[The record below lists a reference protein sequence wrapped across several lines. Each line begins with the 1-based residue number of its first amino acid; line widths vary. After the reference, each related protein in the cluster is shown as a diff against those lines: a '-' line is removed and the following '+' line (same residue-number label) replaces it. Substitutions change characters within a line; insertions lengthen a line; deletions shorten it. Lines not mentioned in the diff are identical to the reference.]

1 MSPINLEIKNKI
13 AIATMDYPP
22 VNALSADAN
31 NEIIKLFDS
40 FHTNKDVNVVI
51 LTAAGSRAFCAGVD
65 LNSRLPSGNSQND
78 PSAHYR
84 RARETFNSIYEC
96 AVPVIG
102 AINGPALGAGLAI
115 AASCDFLIASDN
127 ANFGLPEIDVGLLGG
142 AGHLQRLFPQSVTR
156 MMNFTAK
163 RMPAEEAK
171 SYGAVIEVVTLDNLL
186 STASLKIESL
196 NRFCNVRIERV
207 GEPLG
212 PLAGHG
218 IELRWEE
225 DVSGHGVL
233 TAVIV
238 KCFSGCR
245 CDGSDVITGVIV

>member
-1 MSPINLEIKNKI
+1 MSPINLEIKDKI

-31 NEIIKLFDS
+31 NEIIQLFDS
-40 FHTNKDVNVVI
+40 FHTNKDVNVVV
-51 LTAAGSRAFCAGVD
+51 LTASGSRAFCAGVD

-115 AASCDFLIASDN
+115 AASCDFLIASEN

-142 AGHLQRLFPQSVTR
+142 AGHLQRLFPQSITR
-156 MMNFTAK
+156 MMNYTAN
-163 RMPAEEAK
+163 RMPAQEAQ
-171 SYGAVIEVVTLDNLL
+171 SYGAVIEVTTLDNLL
-186 STASLKIESL
+186 PKASEYAEIISKKMSLGLRMAKATLNQIEWMDLKNAYKFEQTQTEILQS
-196 NRFCNVRIERV
+196 
-207 GEPLG
+207 
-212 PLAGHG
+212 
-218 IELRWEE
+218 
-225 DVSGHGVL
+225 
-233 TAVIV
+233 
-238 KCFSGCR
+238 
-245 CDGSDVITGVIV
+245 SDEAIAAKKAFLDNSNKQ

>member
-1 MSPINLEIKNKI
+1 MSPINLDIKDKI
-13 AIATMDYPP
+13 AVATMDYPP
-22 VNALSADAN
+22 VNALSSEAN
-31 NEIIKLFDS
+31 NEIIELFDS
-40 FHTNKDVNVVI
+40 FHTNKDVNVVV
-51 LTAAGSRAFCAGVD
+51 LTAVGSRAFCAGVD

-142 AGHLQRLFPQSVTR
+142 AGHLQRLFPQNVTR

-163 RMPAEEAK
+163 RMPAEAAK
-171 SYGAVIEVVTLDNLL
+171 SYGAVIEVTTLDNLL
-186 STASLKIESL
+186 PTALEYAEVIAKKMSIGLRMAKATLNQIEWMDLKNAYKFEQTQTEILQS
-196 NRFCNVRIERV
+196 
-207 GEPLG
+207 
-212 PLAGHG
+212 
-218 IELRWEE
+218 
-225 DVSGHGVL
+225 
-233 TAVIV
+233 
-238 KCFSGCR
+238 
-245 CDGSDVITGVIV
+245 SDEAIAAKKAFLDNSNKK

>member
-1 MSPINLEIKNKI
+1 MSPINLEIKDKI

-31 NEIIKLFDS
+31 NEIIQLFDS
-40 FHTNKDVNVVI
+40 FHTNKDVNVVV
-51 LTAAGSRAFCAGVD
+51 LTASGSRAFCAGVD

-115 AASCDFLIASDN
+115 AASCDFLIASEN

-142 AGHLQRLFPQSVTR
+142 AGHLQRLFPQSITR
-156 MMNFTAK
+156 MMNYTAK
-163 RMPAEEAK
+163 RMPAQEAQ
-171 SYGAVIEVVTLDNLL
+171 SYGAVIEVTTLDNLL
-186 STASLKIESL
+186 PKASEYAEIISKKMSLGLRMAKATLNQIEWMDLKNAYKFEQTQTEILQS
-196 NRFCNVRIERV
+196 
-207 GEPLG
+207 
-212 PLAGHG
+212 
-218 IELRWEE
+218 
-225 DVSGHGVL
+225 
-233 TAVIV
+233 
-238 KCFSGCR
+238 
-245 CDGSDVITGVIV
+245 SDEAIAAKKAFLDNSNKQ

>member
-1 MSPINLEIKNKI
+1 MSPINLEIKDKI

-31 NEIIKLFDS
+31 NEIIQLFDS
-40 FHTNKDVNVVI
+40 FHTYKDVNVVV
-51 LTAAGSRAFCAGVD
+51 LTASGSRAFCAGVD

-115 AASCDFLIASDN
+115 AASCDFLIASEN

-142 AGHLQRLFPQSVTR
+142 AGHLQRLFPQSITR
-156 MMNFTAK
+156 MMNYTAK
-163 RMPAEEAK
+163 RMPAQEAQ
-171 SYGAVIEVVTLDNLL
+171 SYGAVIEVTTLDNLL
-186 STASLKIESL
+186 PKASEYAEIISKKMSLGLRMAKATLNQIEWMDLKNAYKFEQTQTEILQS
-196 NRFCNVRIERV
+196 
-207 GEPLG
+207 
-212 PLAGHG
+212 
-218 IELRWEE
+218 
-225 DVSGHGVL
+225 
-233 TAVIV
+233 
-238 KCFSGCR
+238 
-245 CDGSDVITGVIV
+245 SDEAIAAKKAFLDNSNKQ

>member
-186 STASLKIESL
+186 STALEYAEVIAKKMSLGLRMAKATLNQIEWMDLKNAYKFEQTQTEILQSSDEAIEAKKAFL
-196 NRFCNVRIERV
+196 NN
-207 GEPLG
+207 
-212 PLAGHG
+212 
-218 IELRWEE
+218 
-225 DVSGHGVL
+225 
-233 TAVIV
+233 TN
-238 KCFSGCR
+238 KK
-245 CDGSDVITGVIV
+245 